1 MMPTWWLV
9 LSAVFLVV
17 NIVFFAVLSFVAWK
31 LLGLARTLRPEIT
44 KLGARIDSIGSKVD
58 DLTSTVKEV
67 AARVGQKAEGV
78 AGSAEHITHV
88 AADQV
93 ERFGPAIAAAATIYK
108 VVGALR
114 QIVFFRMG
122 AKAEA
127 KEFAKRRVQ
136 ELAQRN
142 R

>member
-1 MMPTWWLV
+1 MPTWWLA
-9 LSAVFLVV
+9 LSAVFLFV
-17 NIVFFAVLSFVAWK
+17 NIVFFGVLTYVAWK
-31 LLGLARTLRPEIT
+31 LLGLAATVRPEIT
-44 KLGARIDSIGSKVD
+44 KLGARLDSIGSKVD

-78 AGSAEHITHV
+78 AGSAEHISHV

-93 ERFGPAIAAAATIYK
+93 ERFGPAIAAAATVYK

-114 QIVFFRMG
+114 QILFFRMG
-122 AKAEA
+122 ARTEA
-127 KEFAKRRVQ
+127 KEFAKRRVR
-136 ELAQRN
+136 ELAGRN